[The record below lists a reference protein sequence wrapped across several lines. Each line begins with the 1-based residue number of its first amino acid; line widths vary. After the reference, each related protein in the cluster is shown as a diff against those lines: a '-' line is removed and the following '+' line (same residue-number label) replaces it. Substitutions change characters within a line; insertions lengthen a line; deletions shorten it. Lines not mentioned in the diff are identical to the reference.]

1 MAIVWALANPKIGE
15 REVLASMLET
25 DAGLVAEREGILL
38 ISHLGQGLRVRLL
51 IPVGKQRL
59 ESLGRGDG
67 LLEAVRRGPARSGAV
82 RRGPARSGAVRC
94 GPVPDQHVDLLDA
107 EFAEDAAPPGEAVA
121 PTAVVNA
128 FRVGCGCSGR

>member
-67 LLEAVRRGPARSGAV
+67 LLEAVRRGP
-82 RRGPARSGAVRC
+82 
-94 GPVPDQHVDLLDA
+94 VPDQHVDLLDA